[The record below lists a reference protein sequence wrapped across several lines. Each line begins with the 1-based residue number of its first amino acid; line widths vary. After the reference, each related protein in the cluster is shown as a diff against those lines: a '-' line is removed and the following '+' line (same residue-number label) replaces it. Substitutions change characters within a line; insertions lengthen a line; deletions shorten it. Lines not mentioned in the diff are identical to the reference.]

1 MISHSKK
8 FIFIHIPRTGG
19 TSIEHALE
27 NYIEGELSGGG
38 GGRWLPDDVLEMYI
52 RKILGREKLG
62 NAKHLTAL
70 DWKKVLGS
78 RYDNYYKFTIVRN
91 PLKKLGSL
99 KRFNIK
105 LKIDESLPKWL
116 WNQSMYFKDE
126 EGNNIVDDVFRF
138 ENLEE
143 SWKTICNKLEIDYY
157 PLPHINNTQSKMPMF
172 EGNELNDVKLLLKD
186 EFKKLKYE

>member
-27 NYIEGELSGGG
+27 NYSEGKLEGGG
-38 GGRWLPDDVLEMYI
+38 GGRWLPDEVLEMYI
-52 RKILGREKLG
+52 RKILGEEKLG

-78 RYDNYYKFTIVRN
+78 RYDDYYKFTIVRN
-91 PLKKLGSL
+91 PLKKLDSL
-99 KRFNIK
+99 RRFNIK
-105 LKIDESLPKWL
+105 LPADKSLPKWL
-116 WNQSMYFKDE
+116 WNQSMYFEDE
-126 EGNNIVDDVFRF
+126 DGNNIVDDIFRF

-143 SWKTICNKLEIDYY
+143 SWKTICSKLEIDYHS
-157 PLPHINNTQSKMPMF
+157 LPHVNDTQSEMPMF
-172 EGNELNDVKLLLKD
+172 EGDELNTIKLLLKD